1 MAALKTFND
10 IRYFV
15 KNSITTNAFTQ
26 NFVGS
31 SSGAGLAYPWNNL
44 DSDTRFTD
52 IVTNYEIKFPT
63 LLTGNCTLTNASTTV
78 TAVSGSPTPP
88 SFANALVGDYLL
100 YDDAGPDNLKVLGV
114 IATKTSSTE
123 VVLAKPAVVT
133 TGAYPVYLLKKGG
146 ASVGFKADSSFYI
159 LVKSPSYA
167 GGASILRDAVLWFN
181 IAGSY
186 NTPAEATAAPA
197 LGWGSDTPVNLNA
210 DGFFNFFAISKINIA
225 DEGANPIDTTDI
237 PCTIRRVSNFGLNN
251 SGIFNNTDEYPFW
264 VAYEINPFADSS
276 FSLNKKTTF
285 KIQLDENLPAEQ
297 LTLTGAY
304 TWVQQGAI

>member
-15 KNSITTNAFTQ
+15 KNSITTSAFAQT
-26 NFVGS
+26 FIGS
-31 SSGAGLAYPWNNL
+31 SSGTGLAYPWSNL

-52 IVTNYEIKFPT
+52 IVTNHEVKFPT
-63 LLTGNCTLTNASTTV
+63 ALTGNCTLTSSSATV
-78 TAVSGSPTPP
+78 TAVSGTP
-88 SFANALVGDYLL
+88 FLNALVGDYLL
-100 YDDAGPDNLKVLGV
+100 YNDGTGTDNLKVLGV
-114 IATKTSSTE
+114 IATRTSNTV
-123 VVLAKPAVVT
+123 VVLAKALPSGFT
-133 TGAYPVYLLKKGG
+133 TNAYPIYLLKKGG
-146 ASVGFKADSSFYI
+146 ASVGFKADASFFI

-167 GGASILRDAVLWFN
+167 GGVSTLRDAVLWLN
-181 IAGSY
+181 VAGSY
-186 NTPAEATAAPA
+186 NTPTEATAAPA

-210 DGFFNFFAISKINIA
+210 DGFFNFFAISKINAA
-225 DEGANPIDTTDI
+225 DEGADPIDTTDI

-251 SGIFNNTDEYPFW
+251 SGLFNSVDEYPFW
-264 VAYEINPFADSS
+264 VAYEINPFANSS

-285 KIQLDENLPAEQ
+285 KIQFDESLPAEQ